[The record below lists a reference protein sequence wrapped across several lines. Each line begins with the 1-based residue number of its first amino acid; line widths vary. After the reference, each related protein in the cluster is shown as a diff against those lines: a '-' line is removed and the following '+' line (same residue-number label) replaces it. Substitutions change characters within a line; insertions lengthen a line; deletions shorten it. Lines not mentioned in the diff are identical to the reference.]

1 MEWDLTQDEDEAGQV
16 GNDFEDVEVVESS
29 RAGHSSA
36 AAGASKKAPKEEE
49 EDMFVLEREQWR

>member
-16 GNDFEDVEVVESS
+16 GNDFEDVEVVES

-36 AAGASKKAPKEEE
+36 AAGAGKKAAKEEE